1 MVNPPRHTKMPG
13 SRSPHHDDFNRGR
26 RTAALKYFSE
36 GKQQLIRKEKTLQDI
51 LGNWFFEI
59 KEFGQT
65 PEREE
70 KKMKRKLMTMLLA
83 LCLVVTMMPA
93 MTSTAAATSYIE
105 NVTAEIT
112 AVEGGISALNPT
124 CTTPDST
131 YSVKIEKVEGKKRIM
146 SLGGKPRYIW
156 STATSFEP
164 GKTYR
169 LTVRFSS
176 NVESLFT
183 YSSRPGGDVD
193 APAAN
198 VTFKINGETRPTIDL
213 YTSGA
218 GISEWDDYDTHEM
231 LVQTEVEIPKV
242 AVSGITLNNSTL
254 SLTTGQNF
262 TLQAM
267 LSPSNATNKEV
278 TWESSDAGVAAVSK
292 DGVVTAK
299 KAGKATIVVKA
310 ADESGKYASCVVT
323 VTEAKK
329 EVTGVTLNKSS
340 LNLGVGGSEVLSA
353 TVLPADATNKQVT
366 WLSST
371 PSVAT
376 VSQSGVVTG
385 VKEGTTQ
392 ISVITAEGSK
402 TAICSVTVGG
412 QTPITPTQPG
422 TQTGGIIDPATG
434 KTAAATFSGMEIELD
449 YTSTAYN
456 GSDKEPGVAIQ
467 DASGNDLTEDVDYTL
482 DYYNNLTVGKATVIV
497 SGKGKYAGVIAGVKF
512 TIKPKTVTVKAVKK
526 ASSRKL
532 NVVWASHKTQTTGF
546 QVRYATTK
554 KFKSGTYKT
563 VTLTSKSATSK
574 ALTKLKAGK
583 TYYVKVRAYKTV
595 DGKKIYSSWSKVKSA
610 KA

>member
-1 MVNPPRHTKMPG
+1 
-13 SRSPHHDDFNRGR
+13 
-26 RTAALKYFSE
+26 
-36 GKQQLIRKEKTLQDI
+36 
-51 LGNWFFEI
+51 
-59 KEFGQT
+59 
-65 PEREE
+65 
-70 KKMKRKLMTMLLA
+70 MKRKLMTMLLA

-93 MTSTAAATSYIE
+93 MTSTAAAVTSIE
-105 NVTAEIT
+105 KVTAEIT

-146 SLGGKPRYIW
+146 RIDGKPKYIW

-164 GKTYR
+164 GNTYR

-176 NVESLFT
+176 NYWEG
-183 YSSRPGGDVD
+183 YSYENSMNFAYSTRPSGAVD
-193 APAAN
+193 APAVD
-198 VTFKINGETRPTIDL
+198 VTFKINGKTTTIDL

-218 GISEWDDYDTHEM
+218 GISEWDDNDIREM

-299 KAGKATIVVKA
+299 KAGKATIVAKA

-353 TVLPADATNKQVT
+353 TVLPVDATNKQVT

-371 PSVAT
+371 PSIAT

-392 ISVITAEGSK
+392 ISVITADGSK
-402 TAICSVTVGG
+402 TAICSVIVSG
-412 QTPITPTQPG
+412 QTQTEPG
-422 TQTGGIIDPATG
+422 TQTGGIIDPVTG
-434 KTAAATFSGMEIELD
+434 KTAAVTFSGMEIELD

-456 GSDKEPGVAIQ
+456 GSDKEPGVSIQ

-497 SGKGKYAGVIAGVKF
+497 SGKGKYAGVIAGARF
-512 TIKPKTVTVKAVKK
+512 TIKPKTVTVKSVKK

>member
-1 MVNPPRHTKMPG
+1 
-13 SRSPHHDDFNRGR
+13 
-26 RTAALKYFSE
+26 
-36 GKQQLIRKEKTLQDI
+36 
-51 LGNWFFEI
+51 
-59 KEFGQT
+59 
-65 PEREE
+65 
-70 KKMKRKLMTMLLA
+70 MKRKLMTMLLA

-93 MTSTAAATSYIE
+93 MTSTAAAVTSIE
-105 NVTAEIT
+105 KVTAEIT

-146 SLGGKPRYIW
+146 RVDGKPKYIW
-156 STATSFEP
+156 TTATSFEP
-164 GKTYR
+164 GNTYR

-176 NVESLFT
+176 NYWEG
-183 YSSRPGGDVD
+183 YSYENSMNFAYSTRPSGAVD
-193 APAAN
+193 APAVD
-198 VTFKINGETRPTIDL
+198 VTFKINGKTTTIDL
-213 YTSGA
+213 YTSGDD
-218 GISEWDDYDTHEM
+218 ISDWAPDDGNANEM

-299 KAGKATIVVKA
+299 KAGKATIVAKA

-323 VTEAKK
+323 VTEVKK

-392 ISVITAEGSK
+392 ISVITADGSK
-402 TAICSVTVGG
+402 TAICSVTVSG
-412 QTPITPTQPG
+412 QAQTEPG

-456 GSDKEPGVAIQ
+456 GSDKEPGVSIQ

-497 SGKGKYAGVIAGVKF
+497 SGKGKYAGVIAGVRF
-512 TIKPKTVTVKAVKK
+512 TIKPKTVTVKSVKK

>member
-1 MVNPPRHTKMPG
+1 
-13 SRSPHHDDFNRGR
+13 
-26 RTAALKYFSE
+26 
-36 GKQQLIRKEKTLQDI
+36 
-51 LGNWFFEI
+51 
-59 KEFGQT
+59 
-65 PEREE
+65 
-70 KKMKRKLMTMLLA
+70 MKRKLMTMLLA

-93 MTSTAAATSYIE
+93 MTSTAAAVTSIE
-105 NVTAEIT
+105 KVTAEIT

-146 SLGGKPRYIW
+146 RIDGKPKYIW

-164 GKTYR
+164 GNTYR

-176 NVESLFT
+176 NYWEE
-183 YSSRPGGDVD
+183 YSYENSMNFAYSTRPSGAVD
-193 APAAN
+193 APAVD
-198 VTFKINGETRPTIDL
+198 VTFKINGKTTTIDL
-213 YTSGA
+213 YTSGDD
-218 GISEWDDYDTHEM
+218 ISDWAPDDGNANEM

-299 KAGKATIVVKA
+299 KAGKATIVAKA

-323 VTEAKK
+323 VTEVKK

-392 ISVITAEGSK
+392 ISVITADGSK
-402 TAICSVTVGG
+402 TAICSVTVSG
-412 QTPITPTQPG
+412 QAQTEPG

-456 GSDKEPGVAIQ
+456 GSDKEPGVSIQ

-497 SGKGKYAGVIAGVKF
+497 SGKGKYAGVIAGVRF
-512 TIKPKTVTVKAVKK
+512 TIKPKTVTVKSVKK

>member
-1 MVNPPRHTKMPG
+1 
-13 SRSPHHDDFNRGR
+13 
-26 RTAALKYFSE
+26 
-36 GKQQLIRKEKTLQDI
+36 
-51 LGNWFFEI
+51 
-59 KEFGQT
+59 
-65 PEREE
+65 
-70 KKMKRKLMTMLLA
+70 MKRKLMTMLLA

-93 MTSTAAATSYIE
+93 MTSTAAAVTSIE
-105 NVTAEIT
+105 KVTAEIT

-146 SLGGKPRYIW
+146 RVDGKPKYIW
-156 STATSFEP
+156 TTATSFEP
-164 GKTYR
+164 GNTYR

-176 NVESLFT
+176 NYWEG
-183 YSSRPGGDVD
+183 YSYEEYMNFAYSTRPSGAVD
-193 APAAN
+193 APAVD
-198 VTFKINGETRPTIDL
+198 VTFKINGKTTTIDL
-213 YTSGA
+213 YTSGDD
-218 GISEWDDYDTHEM
+218 ISDWAPDDGNANEM

-299 KAGKATIVVKA
+299 KAGKATIVAKA

-385 VKEGTTQ
+385 VKEGTAQ
-392 ISVITAEGSK
+392 ISVITADGSK
-402 TAICSVTVGG
+402 TAICSVIVSG
-412 QTPITPTQPG
+412 QTQTEPG

-456 GSDKEPGVAIQ
+456 GSDKEPGVSIQ

-497 SGKGKYAGVIAGVKF
+497 SGKGKYAGVIAGVRF
-512 TIKPKTVTVKAVKK
+512 TIKPKTVTVKSVKK

>member
-1 MVNPPRHTKMPG
+1 
-13 SRSPHHDDFNRGR
+13 
-26 RTAALKYFSE
+26 
-36 GKQQLIRKEKTLQDI
+36 
-51 LGNWFFEI
+51 
-59 KEFGQT
+59 
-65 PEREE
+65 
-70 KKMKRKLMTMLLA
+70 MKRKLMTMLLA

-93 MTSTAAATSYIE
+93 MTSTAAAVTSIE
-105 NVTAEIT
+105 KVTAEIT

-146 SLGGKPRYIW
+146 RIDGKPKYIW

-164 GKTYR
+164 GNTYR

-176 NVESLFT
+176 NYWEG
-183 YSSRPGGDVD
+183 YSYADSMQFSYSTRPSGAVD
-193 APAAN
+193 APAVD
-198 VTFKINGETRPTIDL
+198 VTFKINGKTTTIDL
-213 YTSGA
+213 YTSGD
-218 GISEWDDYDTHEM
+218 GISDWAPDDGNANEM

-299 KAGKATIVVKA
+299 KAGKATIVAKA

-323 VTEAKK
+323 VTEEKK

-371 PSVAT
+371 PSIAT

-402 TAICSVTVGG
+402 TAICSVTVSG
-412 QTPITPTQPG
+412 QAQTEPG
-422 TQTGGIIDPATG
+422 TQTGGIVDPATG

-497 SGKGKYAGVIAGVKF
+497 SGKGKYAGVIAGVRF
-512 TIKPKTVTVKAVKK
+512 TIKPKTVTVKSVKK

-595 DGKKIYSSWSKVKSA
+595 DGKKIYSSWSKVKRA

>member
-1 MVNPPRHTKMPG
+1 
-13 SRSPHHDDFNRGR
+13 
-26 RTAALKYFSE
+26 
-36 GKQQLIRKEKTLQDI
+36 
-51 LGNWFFEI
+51 
-59 KEFGQT
+59 
-65 PEREE
+65 
-70 KKMKRKLMTMLLA
+70 MKRKLMTMLLA

-93 MTSTAAATSYIE
+93 MTSTAAAVTSIE
-105 NVTAEIT
+105 KVTAEIT

-146 SLGGKPRYIW
+146 RVDGKPKYIW

-164 GKTYR
+164 GNTYR

-176 NVESLFT
+176 NYWEG
-183 YSSRPGGDVD
+183 YSPENSMNFAYSTRPSGAVD
-193 APAAN
+193 APAVD
-198 VTFKINGETRPTIDL
+198 VTFKINGKTTTIDL
-213 YTSGA
+213 YTSGDD
-218 GISEWDDYDTHEM
+218 ISDWAPDDGNANEM

-323 VTEAKK
+323 VTEVKK

-371 PSVAT
+371 PSIAT

-392 ISVITAEGSK
+392 ISVITADGSK
-402 TAICSVTVGG
+402 TAICSVTVSG
-412 QTPITPTQPG
+412 QAQTEPG

-456 GSDKEPGVAIQ
+456 GSDKEPGVSIQ

-497 SGKGKYAGVIAGVKF
+497 SGKGKYAGVIAGVRF
-512 TIKPKTVTVKAVKK
+512 TIKPKTVTVKSVKK

-574 ALTKLKAGK
+574 VLTKLKAGK

>member
-1 MVNPPRHTKMPG
+1 
-13 SRSPHHDDFNRGR
+13 
-26 RTAALKYFSE
+26 
-36 GKQQLIRKEKTLQDI
+36 
-51 LGNWFFEI
+51 
-59 KEFGQT
+59 
-65 PEREE
+65 
-70 KKMKRKLMTMLLA
+70 MKRKLMTMLLA

-93 MTSTAAATSYIE
+93 MTSTAAAVTSIE
-105 NVTAEIT
+105 KVTAEIT

-131 YSVKIEKVEGKKRIM
+131 YSVKIEKVEGKKRITRID
-146 SLGGKPRYIW
+146 GKPKYIW

-164 GKTYR
+164 GNTYR

-176 NVESLFT
+176 NYWEG
-183 YSSRPGGDVD
+183 YSYENSMNFAYSTRPSGAVD
-193 APAAN
+193 APAVD
-198 VTFKINGETRPTIDL
+198 VTFKINGKTTTIDL
-213 YTSGA
+213 YTSGD
-218 GISEWDDYDTHEM
+218 GISDWAPDDGNANEM

-299 KAGKATIVVKA
+299 KAGKATIVAKA

-353 TVLPADATNKQVT
+353 TVLPVDATNKQVT

-371 PSVAT
+371 PSIAT

-392 ISVITAEGSK
+392 ISVITADGSK
-402 TAICSVTVGG
+402 TAICSVTVSG
-412 QTPITPTQPG
+412 QAQTEPG

-456 GSDKEPGVAIQ
+456 GSDKEPGVSIQ

-497 SGKGKYAGVIAGVKF
+497 SGKGKYAGVIAGVRF
-512 TIKPKTVTVKAVKK
+512 TIKPKTVTVKSVKK

>member
-1 MVNPPRHTKMPG
+1 
-13 SRSPHHDDFNRGR
+13 
-26 RTAALKYFSE
+26 
-36 GKQQLIRKEKTLQDI
+36 
-51 LGNWFFEI
+51 
-59 KEFGQT
+59 
-65 PEREE
+65 
-70 KKMKRKLMTMLLA
+70 MKRKLMTMLLA

-93 MTSTAAATSYIE
+93 MTSTAAAVTSIE
-105 NVTAEIT
+105 KVTAEIT

-146 SLGGKPRYIW
+146 RIDGKPKYIW

-176 NVESLFT
+176 NYWEG
-183 YSSRPGGDVD
+183 YSYADSMNFAYSTRPSGAVD

-198 VTFKINGETRPTIDL
+198 VTFKINGKTTTIDL
-213 YTSGA
+213 YTSGD
-218 GISEWDDYDTHEM
+218 GISDWAPDDNNANEM

-299 KAGKATIVVKA
+299 KAGKATIVAKA

-329 EVTGVTLNKSS
+329 EVTGVMLNKSS

-371 PSVAT
+371 PSIAT

-402 TAICSVTVGG
+402 T
-412 QTPITPTQPG
+412 
-422 TQTGGIIDPATG
+422 
-434 KTAAATFSGMEIELD
+434 
-449 YTSTAYN
+449 
-456 GSDKEPGVAIQ
+456 
-467 DASGNDLTEDVDYTL
+467 
-482 DYYNNLTVGKATVIV
+482 
-497 SGKGKYAGVIAGVKF
+497 
-512 TIKPKTVTVKAVKK
+512 
-526 ASSRKL
+526 
-532 NVVWASHKTQTTGF
+532 
-546 QVRYATTK
+546 
-554 KFKSGTYKT
+554 
-563 VTLTSKSATSK
+563 
-574 ALTKLKAGK
+574 
-583 TYYVKVRAYKTV
+583 
-595 DGKKIYSSWSKVKSA
+595 
-610 KA
+610 

>member
-1 MVNPPRHTKMPG
+1 
-13 SRSPHHDDFNRGR
+13 
-26 RTAALKYFSE
+26 
-36 GKQQLIRKEKTLQDI
+36 
-51 LGNWFFEI
+51 
-59 KEFGQT
+59 
-65 PEREE
+65 
-70 KKMKRKLMTMLLA
+70 MKRKLMTMLLA

-93 MTSTAAATSYIE
+93 MTSTAAAVTSIE
-105 NVTAEIT
+105 KVTAEIT

-146 SLGGKPRYIW
+146 RVDGKPKYIW

-164 GKTYR
+164 GNTYR

-176 NVESLFT
+176 NYWEG
-183 YSSRPGGDVD
+183 YSYENSMNFAYSTRPSGAVD
-193 APAAN
+193 APAVD
-198 VTFKINGETRPTIDL
+198 VTFKINGKTTTIDL
-213 YTSGA
+213 YTSGDD
-218 GISEWDDYDTHEM
+218 ISDWAPDDGNANEM

-299 KAGKATIVVKA
+299 KAGKATIVAKA

-371 PSVAT
+371 PSIAT

-392 ISVITAEGSK
+392 ISVITADGSK
-402 TAICSVTVGG
+402 TAICSVIVSG
-412 QTPITPTQPG
+412 QTQTEPG

-434 KTAAATFSGMEIELD
+434 KTAAVTFSGMEIELD

-456 GSDKEPGVAIQ
+456 GSDKEPGVSIQ

-497 SGKGKYAGVIAGVKF
+497 SGKGKYAGVIAGVRF
-512 TIKPKTVTVKAVKK
+512 TIKPKTVTVKSVKK

-574 ALTKLKAGK
+574 VLTKLKAGK

>member
-1 MVNPPRHTKMPG
+1 
-13 SRSPHHDDFNRGR
+13 
-26 RTAALKYFSE
+26 
-36 GKQQLIRKEKTLQDI
+36 
-51 LGNWFFEI
+51 
-59 KEFGQT
+59 
-65 PEREE
+65 
-70 KKMKRKLMTMLLA
+70 MKRKLMTMLLA

-93 MTSTAAATSYIE
+93 MTSTAAAVTSIE
-105 NVTAEIT
+105 KVTAEIT

-146 SLGGKPRYIW
+146 RVDGKPKYIW
-156 STATSFEP
+156 TTATSFEP
-164 GKTYR
+164 GNTYR

-176 NVESLFT
+176 NYWEE
-183 YSSRPGGDVD
+183 YSYENSMNFAYSTRPSGAVD
-193 APAAN
+193 APAVD
-198 VTFKINGETRPTIDL
+198 VTFKINGKTTTIDL
-213 YTSGA
+213 YTSGDD
-218 GISEWDDYDTHEM
+218 ISDWAPDDGNANEM

-299 KAGKATIVVKA
+299 KAGKATIVAKA

-323 VTEAKK
+323 VTEVKK
-329 EVTGVTLNKSS
+329 EVTGVMLNKSS

-371 PSVAT
+371 PSIAT

-392 ISVITAEGSK
+392 ISVITADGSK
-402 TAICSVTVGG
+402 TAICSVTVSEQA
-412 QTPITPTQPG
+412 QTEPG

-456 GSDKEPGVAIQ
+456 GSDKEPGVSIQ
-467 DASGNDLTEDVDYTL
+467 DAYGNDLTEDVDYTL

-497 SGKGKYAGVIAGVKF
+497 SGKGKYAGVIAGVRF
-512 TIKPKTVTVKAVKK
+512 TIKPKTVTVKSVKK

-610 KA
+610 KV

>member
-1 MVNPPRHTKMPG
+1 
-13 SRSPHHDDFNRGR
+13 
-26 RTAALKYFSE
+26 
-36 GKQQLIRKEKTLQDI
+36 
-51 LGNWFFEI
+51 
-59 KEFGQT
+59 
-65 PEREE
+65 
-70 KKMKRKLMTMLLA
+70 MKRKLMTMLLA

-93 MTSTAAATSYIE
+93 MTSTAAAVTSIE
-105 NVTAEIT
+105 KVTAEIT

-131 YSVKIEKVEGKKRIM
+131 YSVKIEKVEGKKRITRID
-146 SLGGKPRYIW
+146 GKPKYIW

-164 GKTYR
+164 GNTYR

-176 NVESLFT
+176 NYWEG
-183 YSSRPGGDVD
+183 YSYEEYMNFAYSTRPSGAVD
-193 APAAN
+193 APAVD
-198 VTFKINGETRPTIDL
+198 VTFKINGKTTTIDL
-213 YTSGA
+213 YTSGDD
-218 GISEWDDYDTHEM
+218 ISDWAPDDGNANEM

-299 KAGKATIVVKA
+299 KAGKATIVAKA

-323 VTEAKK
+323 VTEVKK

-392 ISVITAEGSK
+392 ISVITADGSK
-402 TAICSVTVGG
+402 TAICSVIVSG
-412 QTPITPTQPG
+412 QTQTEPG

-456 GSDKEPGVAIQ
+456 GSDKEPGVSIQ

-497 SGKGKYAGVIAGVKF
+497 SGKGKYAGVIAGVRF
-512 TIKPKTVTVKAVKK
+512 TIKPKTVTVKSVKK

>member
-1 MVNPPRHTKMPG
+1 
-13 SRSPHHDDFNRGR
+13 
-26 RTAALKYFSE
+26 
-36 GKQQLIRKEKTLQDI
+36 
-51 LGNWFFEI
+51 
-59 KEFGQT
+59 
-65 PEREE
+65 
-70 KKMKRKLMTMLLA
+70 MKRKLMTMLLA

-93 MTSTAAATSYIE
+93 MTSTAAAVTSIE
-105 NVTAEIT
+105 KVTAEIT

-146 SLGGKPRYIW
+146 RVDGKPKYIW

-164 GKTYR
+164 GNTYR

-176 NVESLFT
+176 NYWEG
-183 YSSRPGGDVD
+183 YSYENSMNFAYSTRPSGAVD
-193 APAAN
+193 APAVD
-198 VTFKINGETRPTIDL
+198 VTFKINGKTTTIDL
-213 YTSGA
+213 YTSGDD
-218 GISEWDDYDTHEM
+218 ISDWAPDDGNANEM

-299 KAGKATIVVKA
+299 KAGKATIVAKA

-392 ISVITAEGSK
+392 ISVITADGSK
-402 TAICSVTVGG
+402 TAICSVTVSG
-412 QTPITPTQPG
+412 QAQTEPG

-456 GSDKEPGVAIQ
+456 GSDKEPGVSIQ

-497 SGKGKYAGVIAGVKF
+497 SGKGKYAGVIAGVRF
-512 TIKPKTVTVKAVKK
+512 TIKPKTVTVKSVKK

>member
-1 MVNPPRHTKMPG
+1 
-13 SRSPHHDDFNRGR
+13 
-26 RTAALKYFSE
+26 
-36 GKQQLIRKEKTLQDI
+36 
-51 LGNWFFEI
+51 
-59 KEFGQT
+59 
-65 PEREE
+65 
-70 KKMKRKLMTMLLA
+70 MKRKLMTMLLA

-93 MTSTAAATSYIE
+93 MTSTAAAVTSIE
-105 NVTAEIT
+105 KVTAEIT

-146 SLGGKPRYIW
+146 RVDGKPKYIW

-164 GKTYR
+164 GNTYR

-176 NVESLFT
+176 NYWEG
-183 YSSRPGGDVD
+183 YSYENSMNFAYSTRPSGAVD
-193 APAAN
+193 APAVD
-198 VTFKINGETRPTIDL
+198 VTFKINGKTTTIDL
-213 YTSGA
+213 YTSGDD
-218 GISEWDDYDTHEM
+218 ISDWAPDDGNANEM

-299 KAGKATIVVKA
+299 KAGKATIVAKA

-392 ISVITAEGSK
+392 ISVITADGSK
-402 TAICSVTVGG
+402 TAICSVIVSG
-412 QTPITPTQPG
+412 QTQTEPG

-456 GSDKEPGVAIQ
+456 GSDKEPGVSIQ

-497 SGKGKYAGVIAGVKF
+497 SGKGKYAGVIAGVRF
-512 TIKPKTVTVKAVKK
+512 TIKPKTVTVKSVKK

>member
-1 MVNPPRHTKMPG
+1 
-13 SRSPHHDDFNRGR
+13 
-26 RTAALKYFSE
+26 
-36 GKQQLIRKEKTLQDI
+36 
-51 LGNWFFEI
+51 
-59 KEFGQT
+59 
-65 PEREE
+65 
-70 KKMKRKLMTMLLA
+70 MKRKLMTMLLA

-93 MTSTAAATSYIE
+93 MTSTAAAISHIE

-146 SLGGKPRYIW
+146 RIDGKPKYIW

-176 NVESLFT
+176 NYWEG
-183 YSSRPGGDVD
+183 YSYADSMQFPYSTRPSGAVD

-198 VTFKINGETRPTIDL
+198 VTFKINGKTTTIDL
-213 YTSGA
+213 YTSGD
-218 GISEWDDYDTHEM
+218 GISDWAPDDGNANEM

-299 KAGKATIVVKA
+299 KAGKATIVAKA

-371 PSVAT
+371 PSIAT

-392 ISVITAEGSK
+392 ISVITADGSK
-402 TAICSVTVGG
+402 TAICSVTVSG
-412 QTPITPTQPG
+412 QTPITPTEPG

-467 DASGNDLTEDVDYTL
+467 DAYGNDLTEDVDYTL

-497 SGKGKYAGVIAGVKF
+497 SGKGKYAGVIAGVRF
-512 TIKPKTVTVKAVKK
+512 TIKPKTVTVKSVKK
-526 ASSRKL
+526 AASRKL

>member
-1 MVNPPRHTKMPG
+1 
-13 SRSPHHDDFNRGR
+13 
-26 RTAALKYFSE
+26 
-36 GKQQLIRKEKTLQDI
+36 
-51 LGNWFFEI
+51 
-59 KEFGQT
+59 
-65 PEREE
+65 
-70 KKMKRKLMTMLLA
+70 MKRKLMTMLLA

-93 MTSTAAATSYIE
+93 MTSTAAAVTSIE
-105 NVTAEIT
+105 KVTAEIT

-131 YSVKIEKVEGKKRIM
+131 YSVRIEKVEGKKRIM
-146 SLGGKPRYIW
+146 RIDGKPKYIW

-164 GKTYR
+164 GNTYR

-176 NVESLFT
+176 NYWEG
-183 YSSRPGGDVD
+183 YSYENSMNFAYSTRPSGAVD
-193 APAAN
+193 APAVD
-198 VTFKINGETRPTIDL
+198 VTFKINGKTTTIDL
-213 YTSGA
+213 YTSGDD
-218 GISEWDDYDTHEM
+218 ISDWAPDDGNANEM

-299 KAGKATIVVKA
+299 KAGKATIVAKA

-323 VTEAKK
+323 VTEVKK
-329 EVTGVTLNKSS
+329 EVTGVMLNKSS

-392 ISVITAEGSK
+392 ISVITADGSK
-402 TAICSVTVGG
+402 TAICSVTVSEQA
-412 QTPITPTQPG
+412 QTEPG

-467 DASGNDLTEDVDYTL
+467 DAYGNDLTEDVDYTL

-512 TIKPKTVTVKAVKK
+512 TIKPKTVTVKSVKK

-595 DGKKIYSSWSKVKSA
+595 DGKNIYSSWSKVKSA

>member
-1 MVNPPRHTKMPG
+1 
-13 SRSPHHDDFNRGR
+13 
-26 RTAALKYFSE
+26 
-36 GKQQLIRKEKTLQDI
+36 
-51 LGNWFFEI
+51 
-59 KEFGQT
+59 
-65 PEREE
+65 
-70 KKMKRKLMTMLLA
+70 MKRKLMTMLLA

-93 MTSTAAATSYIE
+93 MTSTAAAVTSIE
-105 NVTAEIT
+105 KVTAEIT

-146 SLGGKPRYIW
+146 RIDGKPKYIW
-156 STATSFEP
+156 TTATSFEP
-164 GKTYR
+164 GNTYR

-176 NVESLFT
+176 NYWEE
-183 YSSRPGGDVD
+183 YSYENSMNFAYSTRPSGAVD
-193 APAAN
+193 APAVD
-198 VTFKINGETRPTIDL
+198 VTFKINGKTTTIDL
-213 YTSGA
+213 YTSGD
-218 GISEWDDYDTHEM
+218 GISDWAPDDGNANEM

-299 KAGKATIVVKA
+299 KAGKATIVAKA

-323 VTEAKK
+323 VTEVKK

-392 ISVITAEGSK
+392 ISVITADGSK
-402 TAICSVTVGG
+402 TAICSVIVGG
-412 QTPITPTQPG
+412 QTQTEPG

-456 GSDKEPGVAIQ
+456 GSDKEPGVSIQ

-497 SGKGKYAGVIAGVKF
+497 SGKGKYAGVIAGVRF
-512 TIKPKTVTVKAVKK
+512 TIKPKTVTVKSVKK

>member
-1 MVNPPRHTKMPG
+1 
-13 SRSPHHDDFNRGR
+13 
-26 RTAALKYFSE
+26 
-36 GKQQLIRKEKTLQDI
+36 
-51 LGNWFFEI
+51 
-59 KEFGQT
+59 
-65 PEREE
+65 
-70 KKMKRKLMTMLLA
+70 MKRKLMTMLLA

-93 MTSTAAATSYIE
+93 MTSTAAAVTSIE
-105 NVTAEIT
+105 KVTAEIT

-146 SLGGKPRYIW
+146 RIDGKPKYIW

-164 GKTYR
+164 GNTYR

-176 NVESLFT
+176 NYWEG
-183 YSSRPGGDVD
+183 YSYENSMNFAYSTRPSGAVD
-193 APAAN
+193 APAVD
-198 VTFKINGETRPTIDL
+198 VTFKINGKTTTIDL
-213 YTSGA
+213 YTSGDD
-218 GISEWDDYDTHEM
+218 ISDWAPDDGNANEM

-299 KAGKATIVVKA
+299 KAGKATIVAKA

-353 TVLPADATNKQVT
+353 TVLPVDATNKQVT

-371 PSVAT
+371 PSIAT

-402 TAICSVTVGG
+402 TAICSVTVSG
-412 QTPITPTQPG
+412 QAQTEPG

-456 GSDKEPGVAIQ
+456 GSDKEPGVSIQ

-497 SGKGKYAGVIAGVKF
+497 SGKGKYAGVIAGVRF
-512 TIKPKTVTVKAVKK
+512 TIKPKTVTVKSVKK

-610 KA
+610 KV

>member
-1 MVNPPRHTKMPG
+1 
-13 SRSPHHDDFNRGR
+13 
-26 RTAALKYFSE
+26 
-36 GKQQLIRKEKTLQDI
+36 
-51 LGNWFFEI
+51 
-59 KEFGQT
+59 
-65 PEREE
+65 
-70 KKMKRKLMTMLLA
+70 MLLA

-93 MTSTAAATSYIE
+93 MTSTAAAVTSIE
-105 NVTAEIT
+105 KVTAEIT

-146 SLGGKPRYIW
+146 RVDGKPKYIW

-164 GKTYR
+164 GNTYR

-176 NVESLFT
+176 NYWEG
-183 YSSRPGGDVD
+183 YSYENSMNFAYSTRPSGAVD
-193 APAAN
+193 APAVD
-198 VTFKINGETRPTIDL
+198 VTFKINGKTTTIDL
-213 YTSGA
+213 YTSGDD
-218 GISEWDDYDTHEM
+218 ISDWAPDDGNANEM

-299 KAGKATIVVKA
+299 KAGKATIVAKA

-371 PSVAT
+371 PSIAT

-392 ISVITAEGSK
+392 ISVITADGSK
-402 TAICSVTVGG
+402 TAICSVTVSG
-412 QTPITPTQPG
+412 QAQTEPG

-456 GSDKEPGVAIQ
+456 GSDKEPGVSIQ

-497 SGKGKYAGVIAGVKF
+497 SGKGKYAGVIAGVRF
-512 TIKPKTVTVKAVKK
+512 TIKPKTVTVKSVKK

-574 ALTKLKAGK
+574 VLTKLKAGK

>member
-1 MVNPPRHTKMPG
+1 
-13 SRSPHHDDFNRGR
+13 
-26 RTAALKYFSE
+26 
-36 GKQQLIRKEKTLQDI
+36 
-51 LGNWFFEI
+51 
-59 KEFGQT
+59 
-65 PEREE
+65 
-70 KKMKRKLMTMLLA
+70 MLLA

-93 MTSTAAATSYIE
+93 MTSTAAAVTSIE
-105 NVTAEIT
+105 KVTAEIT

-146 SLGGKPRYIW
+146 RVDGKPKYIW
-156 STATSFEP
+156 TTATSFEP
-164 GKTYR
+164 GNTYR

-176 NVESLFT
+176 NYWEG
-183 YSSRPGGDVD
+183 YSYENSMNFAYSTRPSGAVD
-193 APAAN
+193 APAVD
-198 VTFKINGETRPTIDL
+198 VTFKINGKTTTIDL
-213 YTSGA
+213 YTSGDD
-218 GISEWDDYDTHEM
+218 ISDWAPDDGNANEM

-299 KAGKATIVVKA
+299 KAGKATIVAKA

-323 VTEAKK
+323 VTEVKK

-340 LNLGVGGSEVLSA
+340 LNLGIGGSEVLSA

-392 ISVITAEGSK
+392 ISVITADGSK
-402 TAICSVTVGG
+402 TAICSVTVSG
-412 QTPITPTQPG
+412 QAQTEPG

-456 GSDKEPGVAIQ
+456 GSDKEPGVSIQ

-497 SGKGKYAGVIAGVKF
+497 SGKGKYAGVIAGVRF
-512 TIKPKTVTVKAVKK
+512 TIKPKTVTVKSVKK

>member
-1 MVNPPRHTKMPG
+1 
-13 SRSPHHDDFNRGR
+13 
-26 RTAALKYFSE
+26 
-36 GKQQLIRKEKTLQDI
+36 
-51 LGNWFFEI
+51 
-59 KEFGQT
+59 
-65 PEREE
+65 
-70 KKMKRKLMTMLLA
+70 MLLA

-93 MTSTAAATSYIE
+93 MTSTAAAVSTIE
-105 NVTAEIT
+105 KVTAEIT

-146 SLGGKPRYIW
+146 RIDGKPKYIW

-176 NVESLFT
+176 NYWEG
-183 YSSRPGGDVD
+183 YSYADSMQFSYSTRPSGAVD
-193 APAAN
+193 APAVD
-198 VTFKINGETRPTIDL
+198 VTFKINGKTTTIDL
-213 YTSGA
+213 YTSGD
-218 GISEWDDYDTHEM
+218 GISDWAPDDGNANEM

-299 KAGKATIVVKA
+299 KAGKATIVAKA

-323 VTEAKK
+323 VTEEKK

-392 ISVITAEGSK
+392 ISVITADGSK
-402 TAICSVTVGG
+402 TAICSVTVSG
-412 QTPITPTQPG
+412 QAQTEPG

-467 DASGNDLTEDVDYTL
+467 DAYGNDLTEDVDYTL

-497 SGKGKYAGVIAGVKF
+497 SGKGKYAGVIAGVRF
-512 TIKPKTVTVKAVKK
+512 TIKPKTVTVKSVKK

>member
-1 MVNPPRHTKMPG
+1 
-13 SRSPHHDDFNRGR
+13 
-26 RTAALKYFSE
+26 
-36 GKQQLIRKEKTLQDI
+36 
-51 LGNWFFEI
+51 
-59 KEFGQT
+59 
-65 PEREE
+65 
-70 KKMKRKLMTMLLA
+70 MKRKLMTMLLA

-93 MTSTAAATSYIE
+93 MTSTAAAVTSIE
-105 NVTAEIT
+105 KVTAEIT

-146 SLGGKPRYIW
+146 RVDGKPKYIW

-164 GKTYR
+164 GNTYR

-176 NVESLFT
+176 NYWKG
-183 YSSRPGGDVD
+183 YSYENSMNFAYSTRPSGAVD
-193 APAAN
+193 APAVD
-198 VTFKINGETRPTIDL
+198 VTFKINGKTTTIDL
-213 YTSGA
+213 YTSGDD
-218 GISEWDDYDTHEM
+218 ISDWAPDDGNANEM

-292 DGVVTAK
+292 DGVVTAQ
-299 KAGKATIVVKA
+299 KAGKATIVAKA

-371 PSVAT
+371 PSIAT

-392 ISVITAEGSK
+392 ISVITADGSK
-402 TAICSVTVGG
+402 TAICSVTVSG
-412 QTPITPTQPG
+412 QAQTEPG

-456 GSDKEPGVAIQ
+456 GSDKEPGVSIQ

-497 SGKGKYAGVIAGVKF
+497 SGKGKYAGVIAGVRF
-512 TIKPKTVTVKAVKK
+512 TIKPKTVTVKSVKK

-574 ALTKLKAGK
+574 VLTKLKAGK

>member
-1 MVNPPRHTKMPG
+1 
-13 SRSPHHDDFNRGR
+13 
-26 RTAALKYFSE
+26 
-36 GKQQLIRKEKTLQDI
+36 
-51 LGNWFFEI
+51 
-59 KEFGQT
+59 
-65 PEREE
+65 
-70 KKMKRKLMTMLLA
+70 MKRKLMTMLLA

-93 MTSTAAATSYIE
+93 MTSTAAAVTSIE
-105 NVTAEIT
+105 KVTAEIT

-146 SLGGKPRYIW
+146 RVDGKPKYIW
-156 STATSFEP
+156 TTATSFEP
-164 GKTYR
+164 GNTYR

-176 NVESLFT
+176 NYWEG
-183 YSSRPGGDVD
+183 YSYENSMNFAYSTRPSGAVD
-193 APAAN
+193 APAVD
-198 VTFKINGETRPTIDL
+198 VTFKINGKTTTIDL
-213 YTSGA
+213 YTSGDD
-218 GISEWDDYDTHEM
+218 ISDWAPDDGNANEM

-292 DGVVTAK
+292 DGVVTAQ
-299 KAGKATIVVKA
+299 KAGKATIVAKA

-353 TVLPADATNKQVT
+353 TVLPVDATNKQVT

-371 PSVAT
+371 PSIAT

-392 ISVITAEGSK
+392 ISVITADGSK
-402 TAICSVTVGG
+402 TAICSVIVSG
-412 QTPITPTQPG
+412 QTQTEPG

-434 KTAAATFSGMEIELD
+434 KTAAVTFSGMEIELD

-456 GSDKEPGVAIQ
+456 GSDKEPGVSIQ

-497 SGKGKYAGVIAGVKF
+497 SGKGKYAGVIAGARF
-512 TIKPKTVTVKAVKK
+512 TIKPKTVTVKSVKK

-563 VTLTSKSATSK
+563 ITLTSKSATSK

>member
-1 MVNPPRHTKMPG
+1 
-13 SRSPHHDDFNRGR
+13 
-26 RTAALKYFSE
+26 
-36 GKQQLIRKEKTLQDI
+36 
-51 LGNWFFEI
+51 
-59 KEFGQT
+59 
-65 PEREE
+65 
-70 KKMKRKLMTMLLA
+70 MKRKLMTMLLA

-93 MTSTAAATSYIE
+93 MTSTAAAVTYIE
-105 NVTAEIT
+105 KVTAEIT

-146 SLGGKPRYIW
+146 RIDGKPKYIW
-156 STATSFEP
+156 TTATSFEP
-164 GKTYR
+164 GNTYR

-176 NVESLFT
+176 NYWEG
-183 YSSRPGGDVD
+183 YSYENSMNFAYSTRPSGAVD
-193 APAAN
+193 APAVD
-198 VTFKINGETRPTIDL
+198 VTFKINGKTTTIDL
-213 YTSGA
+213 YTSGDD
-218 GISEWDDYDTHEM
+218 ISDWAPDDGNANEM

-299 KAGKATIVVKA
+299 KAGKATIVAKA

-392 ISVITAEGSK
+392 ISVITADGSK
-402 TAICSVTVGG
+402 TAICSVIVSG
-412 QTPITPTQPG
+412 QTQTEPG

-497 SGKGKYAGVIAGVKF
+497 SGKGKYAGVIAGVRF
-512 TIKPKTVTVKAVKK
+512 TIKPKTVTVKSVKK

>member
-1 MVNPPRHTKMPG
+1 
-13 SRSPHHDDFNRGR
+13 
-26 RTAALKYFSE
+26 
-36 GKQQLIRKEKTLQDI
+36 
-51 LGNWFFEI
+51 
-59 KEFGQT
+59 
-65 PEREE
+65 
-70 KKMKRKLMTMLLA
+70 MKRKLMTMLLA

-93 MTSTAAATSYIE
+93 MTSTAAAVTSIE
-105 NVTAEIT
+105 KVTAEIT

-131 YSVKIEKVEGKKRIM
+131 YSVRIEKVEGKKRIM
-146 SLGGKPRYIW
+146 RIDGKPKYIW

-164 GKTYR
+164 GNTYR

-176 NVESLFT
+176 NYWEG
-183 YSSRPGGDVD
+183 YSYENSMNFAYSTRPSGAVD
-193 APAAN
+193 APAVD
-198 VTFKINGETRPTIDL
+198 VTFKINGKTTTIDL
-213 YTSGA
+213 YTSGDD
-218 GISEWDDYDTHEM
+218 ISDWAPDDGNANEM

-299 KAGKATIVVKA
+299 KAGKATIVAKA

-323 VTEAKK
+323 VTEVKK
-329 EVTGVTLNKSS
+329 EVTGVMLNKSS

-392 ISVITAEGSK
+392 ISVITADGSK
-402 TAICSVTVGG
+402 TAICSVTVSEQA
-412 QTPITPTQPG
+412 QTEPG

-467 DASGNDLTEDVDYTL
+467 DAYGNDLTEDVDYTL

-512 TIKPKTVTVKAVKK
+512 TIKPKTVTVKSVKK

>member
-1 MVNPPRHTKMPG
+1 
-13 SRSPHHDDFNRGR
+13 
-26 RTAALKYFSE
+26 
-36 GKQQLIRKEKTLQDI
+36 
-51 LGNWFFEI
+51 
-59 KEFGQT
+59 
-65 PEREE
+65 
-70 KKMKRKLMTMLLA
+70 MKRKLMTMLLA

-93 MTSTAAATSYIE
+93 MTSTAAAVTSIE
-105 NVTAEIT
+105 KVTAEIT

-146 SLGGKPRYIW
+146 RVDGKPKYIW
-156 STATSFEP
+156 TTATSFEP
-164 GKTYR
+164 GNTYR

-176 NVESLFT
+176 NYWEG
-183 YSSRPGGDVD
+183 YSYENSMNFAYSTRPSGAVD
-193 APAAN
+193 APAVD
-198 VTFKINGETRPTIDL
+198 VTFKINGKTTTIDL
-213 YTSGA
+213 YTSGDD
-218 GISEWDDYDTHEM
+218 ISDWAPDDGNANEM

-299 KAGKATIVVKA
+299 KAGKATIVAKA

-323 VTEAKK
+323 VTEVKK

-392 ISVITAEGSK
+392 ISVITADGSK
-402 TAICSVTVGG
+402 TAICSVIVSG
-412 QTPITPTQPG
+412 QTQTEPG

-456 GSDKEPGVAIQ
+456 GSDKEPGVSIQ

-497 SGKGKYAGVIAGVKF
+497 SGKGKYAGVIAGVRF
-512 TIKPKTVTVKAVKK
+512 TIKPKTVTVKSVKK

>member
-1 MVNPPRHTKMPG
+1 
-13 SRSPHHDDFNRGR
+13 
-26 RTAALKYFSE
+26 
-36 GKQQLIRKEKTLQDI
+36 
-51 LGNWFFEI
+51 
-59 KEFGQT
+59 
-65 PEREE
+65 
-70 KKMKRKLMTMLLA
+70 MKRKLMTMLLA

-93 MTSTAAATSYIE
+93 MTSTAAAVTSIE
-105 NVTAEIT
+105 KVTAEIT

-146 SLGGKPRYIW
+146 RVDGKPKYIW
-156 STATSFEP
+156 TTATSFEP
-164 GKTYR
+164 GNTYR

-176 NVESLFT
+176 NYWEG
-183 YSSRPGGDVD
+183 YSYENSMNFAYSTRPSGAVD
-193 APAAN
+193 APAVD
-198 VTFKINGETRPTIDL
+198 VTFKINGKTTTIDL
-213 YTSGA
+213 YTSGDD
-218 GISEWDDYDTHEM
+218 ISDWAPDDGNANEM

-299 KAGKATIVVKA
+299 KAGKATIVAKA

-340 LNLGVGGSEVLSA
+340 LNLGIGGSEVLSA

-392 ISVITAEGSK
+392 ISVITADGSK
-402 TAICSVTVGG
+402 TAICSVTVSG
-412 QTPITPTQPG
+412 QAQTEPG

-497 SGKGKYAGVIAGVKF
+497 SGKGKYAGVIAGARF
-512 TIKPKTVTVKAVKK
+512 TIKPKTVTVKSVKK

>member
-1 MVNPPRHTKMPG
+1 
-13 SRSPHHDDFNRGR
+13 
-26 RTAALKYFSE
+26 
-36 GKQQLIRKEKTLQDI
+36 
-51 LGNWFFEI
+51 
-59 KEFGQT
+59 
-65 PEREE
+65 
-70 KKMKRKLMTMLLA
+70 MKRKLMTMLLA

-93 MTSTAAATSYIE
+93 MTSTAAAVTSIE
-105 NVTAEIT
+105 KVTAEIT

-131 YSVKIEKVEGKKRIM
+131 YSVKIEKVEGKKRM
-146 SLGGKPRYIW
+146 MLPSGKPKYIW

-164 GKTYR
+164 GNTYR

-176 NVESLFT
+176 NYWEG
-183 YSSRPGGDVD
+183 YSYENSMNFAYSTRPSGAVD
-193 APAAN
+193 APAVD
-198 VTFKINGETRPTIDL
+198 VTFKINGKTTTIDL
-213 YTSGA
+213 YTSGDD
-218 GISEWDDYDTHEM
+218 ISDWAPDDGNANEM

-299 KAGKATIVVKA
+299 KAGKATIVAKA

-385 VKEGTTQ
+385 VKEGTAQ
-392 ISVITAEGSK
+392 ISVITADGSK
-402 TAICSVTVGG
+402 TAICSVIVSG
-412 QTPITPTQPG
+412 QTQTEPG

-434 KTAAATFSGMEIELD
+434 KTAAVTFSGMEIELD

-497 SGKGKYAGVIAGVKF
+497 SGKGKYAGVIAGARF
-512 TIKPKTVTVKAVKK
+512 TIKPKTVTVKSVKK

>member
-1 MVNPPRHTKMPG
+1 
-13 SRSPHHDDFNRGR
+13 
-26 RTAALKYFSE
+26 
-36 GKQQLIRKEKTLQDI
+36 
-51 LGNWFFEI
+51 
-59 KEFGQT
+59 
-65 PEREE
+65 
-70 KKMKRKLMTMLLA
+70 MKRKLMTMLLA

-93 MTSTAAATSYIE
+93 MTSTAAAVTYIE
-105 NVTAEIT
+105 KVTAEIT

-146 SLGGKPRYIW
+146 RVDGKPKYIW

-164 GKTYR
+164 GNTYR

-176 NVESLFT
+176 NYWEE
-183 YSSRPGGDVD
+183 YSYENSMNFAYSTRPSGAVD
-193 APAAN
+193 APAVD
-198 VTFKINGETRPTIDL
+198 VTFKINGKTTTIDL
-213 YTSGA
+213 YTSGDD
-218 GISEWDDYDTHEM
+218 ISDWAPDDGNANEM

-323 VTEAKK
+323 VTEVKK

-402 TAICSVTVGG
+402 TAICSVTVSG
-412 QTPITPTQPG
+412 QTPITPTEPG

-456 GSDKEPGVAIQ
+456 GSDKEPGVSIQ

-497 SGKGKYAGVIAGVKF
+497 SGKGKYAGVIAGVRF
-512 TIKPKTVTVKAVKK
+512 TIKPKTVTVKSVKK

>member
-13 SRSPHHDDFNRGR
+13 SRSPHYDDFNRGR
-26 RTAALKYFSE
+26 RTAALEYFSE
-36 GKQQLIRKEKTLQDI
+36 GKQQPIRKEKTLQDI

-93 MTSTAAATSYIE
+93 MTSTAAAISSIE
-105 NVTAEIT
+105 KVTAEIT

-146 SLGGKPRYIW
+146 RIDGKPKYIW

-176 NVESLFT
+176 NYWEG
-183 YSSRPGGDVD
+183 YSYADSMQ
-193 APAAN
+193 
-198 VTFKINGETRPTIDL
+198 FSYSTRPTIDL
-213 YTSGA
+213 YTSGD
-218 GISEWDDYDTHEM
+218 GISDWAPDDGNANEM

-299 KAGKATIVVKA
+299 KAGKATIVAKA

-402 TAICSVTVGG
+402 TAICSVTVSG
-412 QTPITPTQPG
+412 QAQTEPG
-422 TQTGGIIDPATG
+422 TQTGGIVDPATG

-467 DASGNDLTEDVDYTL
+467 DAYGNDLTEDVDYTL

-497 SGKGKYAGVIAGVKF
+497 SGKGKYAGVIAGVRF
-512 TIKPKTVTVKAVKK
+512 TIKPKTVTVKSVKK

>member
-1 MVNPPRHTKMPG
+1 
-13 SRSPHHDDFNRGR
+13 
-26 RTAALKYFSE
+26 
-36 GKQQLIRKEKTLQDI
+36 
-51 LGNWFFEI
+51 
-59 KEFGQT
+59 
-65 PEREE
+65 
-70 KKMKRKLMTMLLA
+70 MKRKLMTMLLA

-93 MTSTAAATSYIE
+93 MTSTAAAVTSIE
-105 NVTAEIT
+105 KVTAEIT

-146 SLGGKPRYIW
+146 RIDGKPKYIW
-156 STATSFEP
+156 TTATSFEP
-164 GKTYR
+164 GNTYR

-176 NVESLFT
+176 NYWEG
-183 YSSRPGGDVD
+183 YSYENSMNFAYSTRPSGAVD
-193 APAAN
+193 APAVD
-198 VTFKINGETRPTIDL
+198 VTFKINGKTTTIDL
-213 YTSGA
+213 YTSGD
-218 GISEWDDYDTHEM
+218 GISDWAPDDGNANEM

-299 KAGKATIVVKA
+299 KAGKATIVAKA

-402 TAICSVTVGG
+402 TAICSVTVSG
-412 QTPITPTQPG
+412 QAQTEPG

-456 GSDKEPGVAIQ
+456 GSDKEPGVSIQ

-497 SGKGKYAGVIAGVKF
+497 SGKGKYAGVIAGVRF
-512 TIKPKTVTVKAVKK
+512 TIKPKTVTVKSVKK

>member
-1 MVNPPRHTKMPG
+1 
-13 SRSPHHDDFNRGR
+13 
-26 RTAALKYFSE
+26 
-36 GKQQLIRKEKTLQDI
+36 
-51 LGNWFFEI
+51 
-59 KEFGQT
+59 
-65 PEREE
+65 
-70 KKMKRKLMTMLLA
+70 MKRKLMTMLLA

-93 MTSTAAATSYIE
+93 MTSTAAAVTSIE
-105 NVTAEIT
+105 KVTAEIT

-146 SLGGKPRYIW
+146 RVDGKPKYIW

-164 GKTYR
+164 GNTYR

-176 NVESLFT
+176 NYWEE
-183 YSSRPGGDVD
+183 YSYENSMNFAYSTRPSGAVD
-193 APAAN
+193 APAVD
-198 VTFKINGETRPTIDL
+198 VTFKINGKTTTIDL
-213 YTSGA
+213 YTSGDD
-218 GISEWDDYDTHEM
+218 ISDWAPDDGNANEM

-323 VTEAKK
+323 VTEVKK

-392 ISVITAEGSK
+392 ISVITADGSK
-402 TAICSVTVGG
+402 TAICSVTVSG
-412 QTPITPTQPG
+412 QAQTEPG

-456 GSDKEPGVAIQ
+456 GSDKEPGVSIQ

-497 SGKGKYAGVIAGVKF
+497 SGKGKYAGVIAGVRF
-512 TIKPKTVTVKAVKK
+512 TIKPKTVTVKSVKK

-574 ALTKLKAGK
+574 VLTKLKAGK

>member
-1 MVNPPRHTKMPG
+1 
-13 SRSPHHDDFNRGR
+13 
-26 RTAALKYFSE
+26 
-36 GKQQLIRKEKTLQDI
+36 
-51 LGNWFFEI
+51 
-59 KEFGQT
+59 
-65 PEREE
+65 
-70 KKMKRKLMTMLLA
+70 MKRKLMTMLLA

-93 MTSTAAATSYIE
+93 MTSTAAAVTSIE
-105 NVTAEIT
+105 KVTAEIT

-146 SLGGKPRYIW
+146 RIDGKPKYIW

-164 GKTYR
+164 GNTYR

-176 NVESLFT
+176 NYWEG
-183 YSSRPGGDVD
+183 YSYENSMNFAYSTRPSGAVD
-193 APAAN
+193 APAVD
-198 VTFKINGETRPTIDL
+198 VTFKINGKTTTIDL
-213 YTSGA
+213 YTSGDD
-218 GISEWDDYDTHEM
+218 ISDWAPDDGNANEM

-299 KAGKATIVVKA
+299 KAGKATIVAKA

-323 VTEAKK
+323 VTEVKK

-392 ISVITAEGSK
+392 ISVITADGSK
-402 TAICSVTVGG
+402 TAICSVTVSG
-412 QTPITPTQPG
+412 QAQTEPG

-456 GSDKEPGVAIQ
+456 GSDKEPGVSIQ

-497 SGKGKYAGVIAGVKF
+497 SGKGKYAGVIAGVRF
-512 TIKPKTVTVKAVKK
+512 TIKPKTVTVKSVKK

>member
-1 MVNPPRHTKMPG
+1 
-13 SRSPHHDDFNRGR
+13 
-26 RTAALKYFSE
+26 
-36 GKQQLIRKEKTLQDI
+36 
-51 LGNWFFEI
+51 
-59 KEFGQT
+59 
-65 PEREE
+65 
-70 KKMKRKLMTMLLA
+70 MKRKLMTMLLA

-93 MTSTAAATSYIE
+93 MTSTAAAVTSIE
-105 NVTAEIT
+105 KVTAEIT

-146 SLGGKPRYIW
+146 RVDGKPKYIW

-164 GKTYR
+164 GNTYR

-176 NVESLFT
+176 NVESMNFP

-193 APAAN
+193 APAAD
-198 VTFKINGETRPTIDL
+198 VTFKINGKTTTIDL
-213 YTSGA
+213 YTSGDD
-218 GISEWDDYDTHEM
+218 ISDWAPDDGNANEM

-299 KAGKATIVVKA
+299 KAGKATIVAKA

-323 VTEAKK
+323 VTEVKK

-392 ISVITAEGSK
+392 ISVITADGSK
-402 TAICSVTVGG
+402 TAICSVIVSG
-412 QTPITPTQPG
+412 QTQTEPG

-456 GSDKEPGVAIQ
+456 GSDKEPGVSIQ

-497 SGKGKYAGVIAGVKF
+497 SGKGKYAGVIAGVRF
-512 TIKPKTVTVKAVKK
+512 TIKPKTVTVKSVKK

>member
-1 MVNPPRHTKMPG
+1 
-13 SRSPHHDDFNRGR
+13 
-26 RTAALKYFSE
+26 
-36 GKQQLIRKEKTLQDI
+36 
-51 LGNWFFEI
+51 
-59 KEFGQT
+59 
-65 PEREE
+65 
-70 KKMKRKLMTMLLA
+70 MKRKLMTMLLA

-93 MTSTAAATSYIE
+93 MTSTAAAVTYIE
-105 NVTAEIT
+105 KVTAEIT

-146 SLGGKPRYIW
+146 RIDGKPKYIW

-164 GKTYR
+164 GNTYR

-176 NVESLFT
+176 NVESMNFP

-193 APAAN
+193 APAAE
-198 VTFKINGETRPTIDL
+198 VTFKINGKTTTIDL

-218 GISEWDDYDTHEM
+218 GISEWDDNDIREM

-299 KAGKATIVVKA
+299 KAGKATIVAKA

-353 TVLPADATNKQVT
+353 TVLPVDATNKQVT

-371 PSVAT
+371 PSIAT

-392 ISVITAEGSK
+392 ISVITADGSK
-402 TAICSVTVGG
+402 TAICSVIVSG
-412 QTPITPTQPG
+412 QTQTEPG

-497 SGKGKYAGVIAGVKF
+497 SGKGKYAGVIAGARF
-512 TIKPKTVTVKAVKK
+512 TIKPKTVTVKSVKK

>member
-1 MVNPPRHTKMPG
+1 
-13 SRSPHHDDFNRGR
+13 
-26 RTAALKYFSE
+26 
-36 GKQQLIRKEKTLQDI
+36 
-51 LGNWFFEI
+51 
-59 KEFGQT
+59 
-65 PEREE
+65 
-70 KKMKRKLMTMLLA
+70 MLLA

-93 MTSTAAATSYIE
+93 MTSTAAAVTSIE
-105 NVTAEIT
+105 KVTAEIT

-131 YSVKIEKVEGKKRIM
+131 YSVKIEKVEGKKRITRID
-146 SLGGKPRYIW
+146 GKPKYIW

-164 GKTYR
+164 GNTYR

-176 NVESLFT
+176 NYWEG
-183 YSSRPGGDVD
+183 YSYENSMNFAYSTRPSGAVD
-193 APAAN
+193 APAVD
-198 VTFKINGETRPTIDL
+198 VTFKINGKTTTIDL
-213 YTSGA
+213 YTSGDD
-218 GISEWDDYDTHEM
+218 ISDWAPDDGNANEM

-299 KAGKATIVVKA
+299 KAGKATIVAKA

-323 VTEAKK
+323 VTEVKK

-392 ISVITAEGSK
+392 ISVITADGSK
-402 TAICSVTVGG
+402 TAICSVIVSG
-412 QTPITPTQPG
+412 QTQTEPG

-456 GSDKEPGVAIQ
+456 GSDKEPGVSIQ

-497 SGKGKYAGVIAGVKF
+497 SGKGKYAGVIAGVRF
-512 TIKPKTVTVKAVKK
+512 TIKPKTVTVKSVKK

>member
-1 MVNPPRHTKMPG
+1 
-13 SRSPHHDDFNRGR
+13 
-26 RTAALKYFSE
+26 
-36 GKQQLIRKEKTLQDI
+36 
-51 LGNWFFEI
+51 
-59 KEFGQT
+59 
-65 PEREE
+65 
-70 KKMKRKLMTMLLA
+70 MKRKLMTMLLA

-93 MTSTAAATSYIE
+93 MTSTAAAVTSIE
-105 NVTAEIT
+105 KVTAEIT

-146 SLGGKPRYIW
+146 RVDGKPKYIW

-164 GKTYR
+164 GNTYR

-176 NVESLFT
+176 NYWEG
-183 YSSRPGGDVD
+183 YSYENSMNFAYSTRPSGAVD
-193 APAAN
+193 APAVD
-198 VTFKINGETRPTIDL
+198 VTFKINGKTTTIDL
-213 YTSGA
+213 YTSGDD
-218 GISEWDDYDTHEM
+218 ISDWAPDDGNANEM

-299 KAGKATIVVKA
+299 KAGKATIVAKA

-392 ISVITAEGSK
+392 ISVITADGSK
-402 TAICSVTVGG
+402 TAICSVIVSG
-412 QTPITPTQPG
+412 QTQTEPG

-434 KTAAATFSGMEIELD
+434 KTAAVTFSGMEIELD

-456 GSDKEPGVAIQ
+456 GSDKEPGVSIQ

-497 SGKGKYAGVIAGVKF
+497 SGKGKYAGVIAGVRF
-512 TIKPKTVTVKAVKK
+512 TIKPKTVTVKSVKK

-574 ALTKLKAGK
+574 VLTKLKAGK

>member
-1 MVNPPRHTKMPG
+1 
-13 SRSPHHDDFNRGR
+13 
-26 RTAALKYFSE
+26 
-36 GKQQLIRKEKTLQDI
+36 
-51 LGNWFFEI
+51 
-59 KEFGQT
+59 
-65 PEREE
+65 
-70 KKMKRKLMTMLLA
+70 MKRKLMTMLLA

-93 MTSTAAATSYIE
+93 MTSTAAAVTSIE
-105 NVTAEIT
+105 KVTAEIT

-146 SLGGKPRYIW
+146 RIDGKPKYIW

-164 GKTYR
+164 GNTYR

-176 NVESLFT
+176 NYWEG
-183 YSSRPGGDVD
+183 YSYENSMNFAYSTRPSGAVD
-193 APAAN
+193 APAVD
-198 VTFKINGETRPTIDL
+198 VTFKINGKTTTIDL
-213 YTSGA
+213 YTSGDD
-218 GISEWDDYDTHEM
+218 ISDWAPDDGNANEM

-299 KAGKATIVVKA
+299 KAGKATIVAKA

-323 VTEAKK
+323 VTEVKK

-392 ISVITAEGSK
+392 ISVITADGSK
-402 TAICSVTVGG
+402 TAICSVTVSG
-412 QTPITPTQPG
+412 QTPITPTEPG

-467 DASGNDLTEDVDYTL
+467 DAYGNDLTEDVDYTL

-497 SGKGKYAGVIAGVKF
+497 SGKGKYAGVIAGVRF
-512 TIKPKTVTVKAVKK
+512 TIKPKTVTVKSVKK

>member
-1 MVNPPRHTKMPG
+1 
-13 SRSPHHDDFNRGR
+13 
-26 RTAALKYFSE
+26 
-36 GKQQLIRKEKTLQDI
+36 
-51 LGNWFFEI
+51 
-59 KEFGQT
+59 
-65 PEREE
+65 
-70 KKMKRKLMTMLLA
+70 MKRKLMTMLLA

-93 MTSTAAATSYIE
+93 MTSTAAAVTYIE
-105 NVTAEIT
+105 KVTAEIT

-131 YSVKIEKVEGKKRIM
+131 YSVKIEKVEGKKRM
-146 SLGGKPRYIW
+146 MLPSGKPKYIW

-164 GKTYR
+164 GNTYR

-176 NVESLFT
+176 NYWEEYSYAESMNFA
-183 YSSRPGGDVD
+183 YSTRPSGAVD
-193 APAAN
+193 APAVD
-198 VTFKINGETRPTIDL
+198 VTFKINGKTTTIDL

-218 GISEWDDYDTHEM
+218 GISEWDDNDIREM

-299 KAGKATIVVKA
+299 KAGKATIVAKA

-371 PSVAT
+371 PSIAT

-392 ISVITAEGSK
+392 ISVITADGSK
-402 TAICSVTVGG
+402 TAICSVIVSG
-412 QTPITPTQPG
+412 QTQTEPG

-497 SGKGKYAGVIAGVKF
+497 SGKGKYAGVIAGVRF
-512 TIKPKTVTVKAVKK
+512 TIKPKTVTVKSVKK